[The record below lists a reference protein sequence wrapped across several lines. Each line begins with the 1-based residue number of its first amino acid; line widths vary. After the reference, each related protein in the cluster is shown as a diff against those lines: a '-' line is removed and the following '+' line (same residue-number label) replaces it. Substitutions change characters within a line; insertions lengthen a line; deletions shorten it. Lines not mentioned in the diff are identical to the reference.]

1 MVDSVAEIRGGVMR
15 RRPALFAFS
24 LLLVPAAIS
33 APALHAQ
40 GSPSE
45 QAQVAPPA
53 RQGSR
58 ALASESAEQLEQTA
72 DLLRAKKSYLDAVD
86 YYYAAIAKSP
96 NASRLYN
103 KAGIVELEM
112 QRYREAAKNFTHATR
127 ADRKSADAYNNL
139 GVVDYLQKKNG
150 KALKQYKKAIQL
162 NGGSASF
169 YSNLAA
175 AYFSRKEFEAAS
187 VAYAKA
193 MQLDPD
199 IFEHTSV
206 NGVAGRI
213 SSPQDRAHYDYVV
226 ASLYAKMGNITRSLE
241 YLRRA
246 MEEGYKGV
254 QEVYKDPEFAALRSD
269 ARFTALMASRP
280 AAIPE

>member
-1 MVDSVAEIRGGVMR
+1 MR
-15 RRPALFAFS
+15 RGSSLFALVF
-24 LLLVPAAIS
+24 LLVPAVLAV
-33 APALHAQ
+33 PALHAQ
-40 GSPSE
+40 SSPSE
-45 QAQVAPPA
+45 EAQVAPPA
-53 RQGSR
+53 RQGG
-58 ALASESAEQLEQTA
+58 APLASASVEQLEKAA

-96 NASRLYN
+96 NVSRLYN
-103 KAGIVELEM
+103 KVGIVELEM
-112 QRYREAAKNFTHATR
+112 QRYREAAKDFTHATK

-139 GVVDYLQKKNG
+139 GVVDYLQKKSG

-162 NGGSASF
+162 NGDSASF

-193 MQLDPD
+193 LQLDPD
-199 IFEHTSV
+199 TFEHSSV
-206 NGVAGRI
+206 NGVSGRI

-226 ASLYAKMGNITRSLE
+226 ASLYAKMGNNTRSLE

-246 MEEGYKGV
+246 MEEGYKDV
-254 QEVYKDPEFAALRSD
+254 QDVYKDPEFASLRSD
-269 ARFTALMASRP
+269 ARFSALMASRP